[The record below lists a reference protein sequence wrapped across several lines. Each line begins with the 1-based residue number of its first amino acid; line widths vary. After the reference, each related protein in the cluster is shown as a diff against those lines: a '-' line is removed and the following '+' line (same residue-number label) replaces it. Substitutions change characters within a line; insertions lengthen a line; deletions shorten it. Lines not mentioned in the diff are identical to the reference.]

1 MFKLVAVASVLMTSV
16 AFGQNIDNLKH
27 ITISEDTAS
36 VRVLNE
42 LYNYYINSDPR
53 KALDYTL
60 QALDISI
67 KLNYKKGVAFSYNN
81 IGVFYKNQGA
91 LEKAMSY
98 YLESLELNREIG
110 NTIGEA
116 YSMNNIGSVYSLQS
130 DYDNAL
136 LFYLKSYQL
145 LDSIKDTKNI
155 VGALNNLGNVYLA
168 KGEDYR
174 AIGFYKTG
182 LRLFSEDTSANY
194 DPYLNIGKV
203 YFMRKEYKRAKT
215 YYLQSLNMNNDRNNL
230 LGKAFALHHLS
241 GWYSANNQRDEAMR
255 TELKALSLAEELGNN
270 PLLMDIHLSLSE
282 LYYTAGNIN
291 EAYSSRVLYDAYKD
305 AIYNDE
311 SHRKLAQLE
320 VTYLL
325 LEKEKELEL
334 LKKEN
339 ELNKLR
345 VDNTKTVIILGIMGT
360 ILLMAT
366 LFIVYVIRRNK
377 RSGILHG

>member
-1 MFKLVAVASVLMTSV
+1 MFKTVAVLGIFIASTAM
-16 AFGQNIDNLKH
+16 AQNIDSLRQ
-27 ITISEDTAS
+27 IEIIEDTAS
-36 VRVLNE
+36 VQVLNK
-42 LYNYYINSDPR
+42 LYNYNINSDP
-53 KALDYTL
+53 KLALDYTL
-60 QALDISI
+60 EALDISL
-67 KLNYKKGVAFSYNN
+67 KLNYKKGIAFSYNN

-91 LEKAMSY
+91 PEKAMSY

-110 NTIGEA
+110 NKTGEA
-116 YSMNNIGSVYSLQS
+116 YSMNNIGSVYSLQG
-130 DYDNAL
+130 DYNNAL

-145 LDSIKDTKNI
+145 MDSLKDTKNI

-182 LRLFSEDTSANY
+182 LRLFTKHSSANF

-203 YFMRKEYKRAKT
+203 YFMRQEYRRAKS
-215 YYLQSLNMNNDRNNL
+215 YYLQSLNMNIERNNL
-230 LGKAFALHHLS
+230 IGQAYANHHLT
-241 GWYSANNQRDEAMR
+241 GWYSANNQSKEAMES
-255 TELKALSLAEELGNN
+255 ELKALALAEELANN
-270 PLLMDIHLSLSE
+270 PLLMDIYLSLSE
-282 LYYTAGNIN
+282 LYYAAGNIN
-291 EAYSSRVLYDAYKD
+291 EAYNSRVLYDAYKD
-305 AIYNDE
+305 AIHNDE

-334 LKKEN
+334 VKKEN
-339 ELNKLR
+339 QLNKLR

-366 LFIVYVIRRNK
+366 LFIVYVLRKNK
-377 RSGILHG
+377 QSGILHG